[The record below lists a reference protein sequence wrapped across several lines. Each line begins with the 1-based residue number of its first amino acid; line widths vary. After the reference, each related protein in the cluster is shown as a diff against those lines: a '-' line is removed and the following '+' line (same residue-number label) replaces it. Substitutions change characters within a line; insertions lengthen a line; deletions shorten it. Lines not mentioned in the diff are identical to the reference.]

1 LTMHEN
7 LAAFREV
14 SFRPRMAT
22 GPFTPDMSASLFGDE
37 LRLPVVLAPC
47 GLVRLMHPD
56 SGAGAARAAAARG
69 TVSVLS
75 TVAGTSLEKVAT
87 AAPGAPMWF
96 QLYAGGRAEAE
107 VLIDRAAAAGFGALV
122 VTVDTPVLGN
132 RERDVRNG
140 VVPPLRIGPR
150 NVVQLGPQILQKPV
164 WAWRMARD
172 GLKMVGAGT
181 GRPSAGS
188 GRSGSGRSGYGR
200 SGSGRSGSGGIGGF
214 SPASPISWSDFEWMR
229 SRWTGPLLVK
239 GLLTAQDAER
249 AVACGTDGVIVSNH
263 GGRQLEGAPATLRVL
278 PEVVAAVGNR
288 TTVLVDGGVRRGS
301 DVVKA
306 IALGAR
312 AVLVGRPYLYGLAA
326 SGEAGVERVL
336 EILEE
341 EMSRTMALLGCRDL
355 ASLDASWLQPTS
367 PRALLEE
374 DSLLEQHRDA
384 LATGDASDGLSE
396 EPAH

>member
-1 LTMHEN
+1 
-7 LAAFREV
+7 
-14 SFRPRMAT
+14 
-22 GPFTPDMSASLFGDE
+22 
-37 LRLPVVLAPC
+37 
-47 GLVRLMHPD
+47 
-56 SGAGAARAAAARG
+56 
-69 TVSVLS
+69 
-75 TVAGTSLEKVAT
+75 
-87 AAPGAPMWF
+87 MWF
-96 QLYAGGRAEAE
+96 QLYAGDRAEAE

-132 RERDVRNG
+132 RERDVRHG

-172 GLKMVGAGT
+172 GLKMLGAGS
-181 GRPSAGS
+181 GSPSAGS
-188 GRSGSGRSGYGR
+188 ARSGSGR
-200 SGSGRSGSGGIGGF
+200 IGGF
-214 SPASPISWSDFEWMR
+214 SPASPISWSDIEWMR

-239 GLLTAQDAER
+239 GVLTAQDAER
-249 AVACGTDGVIVSNH
+249 AVACGSDGVIVSNH

-278 PEVVAAVGNR
+278 PEVVAAVGKE

-326 SGEAGVERVL
+326 SGQAGVERVL

-355 ASLDASWLQPTS
+355 ASLDASWLQATS
-367 PRALLEE
+367 ARALLEE
-374 DSLLEQHRDA
+374 DSLLEQDRDA
-384 LATGDASDGLSE
+384 LAPGDASDGLSE
-396 EPAH
+396 ESAH